1 MYTLGALLLL
11 ALVLSSVTN
20 VVDSILGTIG
30 LAGVIKKLPIIGAN
44 WNLIVSILLVWVLN
58 ELGGTIELA
67 WWNTTGWDTW
77 LHVVVTGAI
86 VYGMVPVK
94 DAVISMVGKGLR
106 A

>member
-11 ALVLSSVTN
+11 ALVLSSVTTL
-20 VVDSILGTIG
+20 VDSILGTVG

-58 ELGGTIELA
+58 ELGGDIALA
-67 WWNTTGWDTW
+67 WWNTSGWDTW